1 MRRDDEDDEDD
12 EKVFFIHVTF
22 AKRRRSSVLTFRS
35 RRDSMRAN
43 ANLTLVGTSC
53 ALVPYRKEHV
63 LTYHGWMQ
71 DDALREATASEP
83 LSLDEE
89 YEMQASWA
97 HDEKKCTFI
106 IVLRKSDASTVG
118 PASVASMVGDVNLY
132 FNDHDDANA
141 AEIEIMIADV
151 SARRKG
157 LASEALRLMQGYA
170 MENLDVSRF
179 IAKIGFDNEKSRRL
193 FEGLGFAERSSSE
206 VFRETT
212 FVCAPGENARVARA
226 IEEVW
231 SAASRGTYDEP

>member
-1 MRRDDEDDEDD
+1 
-12 EKVFFIHVTF
+12 
-22 AKRRRSSVLTFRS
+22 
-35 RRDSMRAN
+35 MRAN

-157 LASEALRLMQGYA
+157 IAREALRLMMGYA
-170 MENLDVSRF
+170 VESLAVTTF
-179 IAKIGFDNEKSRRL
+179 VAKIGHDNVQSNNL
-193 FEGLGFAERSSSE
+193 FRQLGFLERSSSE

-212 FVCAPGENARVARA
+212 FACAPGEDAEVSKA
-226 IEEVW
+226 IKEVW
-231 SAASRGTYDEP
+231 NAARRGTYDET

>member
-1 MRRDDEDDEDD
+1 
-12 EKVFFIHVTF
+12 
-22 AKRRRSSVLTFRS
+22 
-35 RRDSMRAN
+35 MRAN
-43 ANLTLVGTSC
+43 ANLTLVGTKC
-53 ALVPYRKEHV
+53 ALVPYRTEHV

-97 HDEKKCTFI
+97 LDEKKCTFI
-106 IVLRKSDASTVG
+106 IVCAGKDRTASVRG
-118 PASVASMVGDVNLY
+118 PASVSAMVGDVNLY
-132 FNDHDDANA
+132 FNDHDDAHA

-179 IAKIGFDNEKSRRL
+179 VAKIGFDNEKSRRL

-212 FVCAPGENARVARA
+212 FACAPGEDAEVSKA

-231 SAASRGTYDEP
+231 NAARRGTYDET

>member
-1 MRRDDEDDEDD
+1 
-12 EKVFFIHVTF
+12 
-22 AKRRRSSVLTFRS
+22 
-35 RRDSMRAN
+35 MRAN

-89 YEMQASWA
+89 YEMQASWL

-106 IVLRKSDASTVG
+106 VLQLPTSGVWDECTVGG
-118 PASVASMVGDVNLY
+118 PASVSSMVGDVNLY
-132 FNDHDDANA
+132 FNDHDDAHA

-157 LASEALRLMQGYA
+157 LAREALRLMMGYA
-170 MENLDVSRF
+170 MESFGTKTFV
-179 IAKIGFDNEKSRRL
+179 AKIGDANEKSRGL
-193 FEGLGFAERSSSE
+193 FSQLGFTKRSASE

-212 FVCAPGENARVARA
+212 FVCAPGEDARVARA

-231 SAASRGTYDEP
+231 ITARRGTYVETSSGSRACASPGIDK

>member
-1 MRRDDEDDEDD
+1 
-12 EKVFFIHVTF
+12 
-22 AKRRRSSVLTFRS
+22 
-35 RRDSMRAN
+35 MRAN

-71 DDALREATASEP
+71 DDDLREATASER

-89 YEMQASWA
+89 YEMQASWSR
-97 HDEKKCTFI
+97 DEKKCTFI
-106 IVLRKSDASTVG
+106 ILALPKSGIWDERTVG
-118 PASVASMVGDVNLY
+118 GPGSVSSMVGDVNLY
-132 FNDHDDANA
+132 FNDHDDPHA

-157 LASEALRLMQGYA
+157 LARESLLLMMSYA
-170 MENLDVSRF
+170 MKTFETKTFV
-179 IAKIGFDNEKSRRL
+179 AKIGFANEKSRGL
-193 FEGLGFAERSSSE
+193 FTQLGFAKRSASE

-212 FVCAPGENARVARA
+212 FVCAPGEDARVARA

-231 SAASRGTYDEP
+231 NAARRGTYDEASSESGACASPGIRR

>member
-1 MRRDDEDDEDD
+1 
-12 EKVFFIHVTF
+12 
-22 AKRRRSSVLTFRS
+22 
-35 RRDSMRAN
+35 MRAN

-63 LTYHGWMQ
+63 LTYHDWMQ
-71 DDALREATASEP
+71 DEALREATASEP

-89 YEMQASWA
+89 YEMQASWS

-106 IVLRKSDASTVG
+106 VLQKSGVWDESTVGG
-118 PASVASMVGDVNLY
+118 PASVSSMVGDVNLY
-132 FNDHDDANA
+132 FNDHDDAHA

-157 LASEALRLMQGYA
+157 LARESLLLMMGFA
-170 MENLDVSRF
+170 MEAFETKTFV
-179 IAKIGFDNEKSRRL
+179 AKIGFANEKSQRL
-193 FEGLGFAERSSSE
+193 FSQLGFAKRSASE

-212 FVCAPGENARVARA
+212 FVCAPGEDARVARE

-231 SAASRGTYDEP
+231 NAARRGTYDEESSESGARASPSIRR

>member
-1 MRRDDEDDEDD
+1 
-12 EKVFFIHVTF
+12 
-22 AKRRRSSVLTFRS
+22 
-35 RRDSMRAN
+35 MRAN

-157 LASEALRLMQGYA
+157 LARESLLLMMGFAMEAL
-170 MENLDVSRF
+170 ETKTFV
-179 IAKIGFDNEKSRRL
+179 AKIGFANEKSQRL
-193 FEGLGFAERSSSE
+193 FSQLGFAKRSASE

-212 FVCAPGENARVARA
+212 FVCAPGEDARVARE

-231 SAASRGTYDEP
+231 NAARRGSYDEESSESGARASPSIRR

>member
-1 MRRDDEDDEDD
+1 
-12 EKVFFIHVTF
+12 
-22 AKRRRSSVLTFRS
+22 
-35 RRDSMRAN
+35 MRAN

-53 ALVPYRKEHV
+53 ALVPYRTEHV

-97 HDEKKCTFI
+97 RDEKKCTF

-132 FNDHDDANA
+132 FNDHDDAHA

-157 LASEALRLMQGYA
+157 LARESLLLMMGFAMEAL
-170 MENLDVSRF
+170 ETKTFV
-179 IAKIGFDNEKSRRL
+179 AKIGFANEKSQRL
-193 FEGLGFAERSSSE
+193 FSQLGFAKRSASE

-212 FVCAPGENARVARA
+212 FVCAPGEDARVARE

-231 SAASRGTYDEP
+231 NAARRGTYDEESSESGARASPSIRR

>member
-12 EKVFFIHVTF
+12 EKVFFIVI
-22 AKRRRSSVLTFRS
+22 AKRRRSQLTFRS

-106 IVLRKSDASTVG
+106 VLRKSDASTAG

-179 IAKIGFDNEKSRRL
+179 IAKIGFENEKSRRL

-231 SAASRGTYDEP
+231 SAASRGTYDKP

>member
-12 EKVFFIHVTF
+12 EKVFFIVI
-22 AKRRRSSVLTFRS
+22 AKRRRSQLTFRS

-106 IVLRKSDASTVG
+106 IVLRKSDASTAG

-179 IAKIGFDNEKSRRL
+179 IAKIGFENEKSRRL